1 MSKSCRRAVH
11 CASGRTYGRTE
22 GRSSAIELEA
32 QASSAQEA
40 GAQSPASTG
49 PASLCV
55 KLDVFDGPLDL
66 LLQLVLAQDLDI
78 TKVSLASVCEQ
89 YLAYIALMESLDIE
103 LASEYLVIAAT
114 LIFIKSKR
122 LLPPPPPPFVDELA
136 EEAAAAEEALRQR
149 LLAYQHFKVLGLD
162 LRERFEENR
171 SFYPRTVVNEEGLV
185 QRYKIRSEMLAAA
198 FMRALDAAQARPMV
212 VKRETF
218 SVVVK
223 MNYLLRQIKSQGQ
236 LMFFSL
242 VGGCQ
247 PLEIVVTFL
256 AALELVRSHKIV
268 CTQATPFGDI
278 TFALAP
284 KESTVRLLESA

>member
-1 MSKSCRRAVH
+1 MVVLRGELDITIE
-11 CASGRTYGRTE
+11 ASH
-22 GRSSAIELEA
+22 SSAGLSPA
-32 QASSAQEA
+32 PAS
-40 GAQSPASTG
+40 ASTG
-49 PASLCV
+49 PNSLLV

-89 YLAYIALMESLDIE
+89 YLAYIAVMESLDIE
-103 LASEYLVIAAT
+103 VASEYLVIAAT

-136 EEAAAAEEALRQR
+136 EEAAAAEDALRQR
-149 LLAYQHFKVLGLD
+149 LLAYQHFKILGND

-171 SFYPRTVVNEEGLV
+171 SFHPRTSVNEDGLV
-185 QRYKIRSEMLAAA
+185 QRYKIKPEMLATA
-198 FMRALDAAQARPMV
+198 FMEAVNAAQVRPMI

-223 MNYLLRQIKSQGQ
+223 MNYLLRQLKQSNTMT
-236 LMFFSL
+236 LFSL
-242 VGGCQ
+242 IAGCQ

-256 AALELVRSHKIV
+256 AALELVRAHKIT
-268 CTQATPFGDI
+268 CEQAAPFGDVV
-278 TFALAP
+278 FRLAP